1 MVKSIMANN
10 QEVLM
15 ATLGLDKDGPVE
27 SSPKKV
33 KPKVDKVILN
43 NLSKLV
49 TFPDSPIKCEA
60 INVYDDRWR
69 VNIWTS
75 GDNNAKIEGS
85 WFVVADA
92 LGAVISHN

>member
-1 MVKSIMANN
+1 MVESIMSNN

-49 TFPDSPIKCEA
+49 TFPDSPIRQ

-69 VNIWTS
+69 VNVWTS

-85 WFVVADA
+85 WFVVADS
-92 LGAVISHN
+92 LGAVISFN

>member
-1 MVKSIMANN
+1 
-10 QEVLM
+10 M

-27 SSPKKV
+27 SSPNPKKV

-85 WFVVADA
+85 WFVVADS
-92 LGAVISHN
+92 LGAVISFN

>member
-1 MVKSIMANN
+1 M
-10 QEVLM
+10 
-15 ATLGLDKDGPVE
+15 E
-27 SSPKKV
+27 SSPKKF

-85 WFVVADA
+85 WFVVADS
-92 LGAVISHN
+92 LGAVISFN